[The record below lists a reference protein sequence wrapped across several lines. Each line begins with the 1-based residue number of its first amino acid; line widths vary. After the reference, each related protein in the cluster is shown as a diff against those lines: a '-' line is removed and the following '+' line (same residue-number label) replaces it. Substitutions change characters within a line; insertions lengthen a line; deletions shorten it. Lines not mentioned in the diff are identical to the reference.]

1 MSEPSLPPFIKWN
14 GSKYKDNSD
23 TREIKVVETETFST
37 EYSTCIRV
45 QEKKDGK
52 WTDANLSLKSHNSA
66 NAKLLNWWT
75 DGVKRGTIRKGKVF
89 KISSWLRPSKN
100 GRTIRDYRIEG

>member
-1 MSEPSLPPFIKWN
+1 MSDLLAPFSKWN
-14 GSKYKDNSD
+14 GTTDENNPDIK
-23 TREIKVVETETFST
+23 EIKVVETETFST
-37 EYSTCIRV
+37 EYSTCVKV

-52 WTDANLSLKSHNSA
+52 WTDAVLSLKSHNSV

-75 DGVKRGTIRKGKVF
+75 RGLERGTIRKGIVF

-100 GRTIRDYRIEG
+100 GHTIRDYRIEG